1 MRVLVT
7 RPEPEAS
14 RTAGALAGLGHTAL
28 VAPLFEAEPVTAD
41 LGVACDALAV
51 TSARTPAMLPRD
63 ALAALTPLPAFAVGD
78 RTAEAL
84 AAAGFRDIRSAAG
97 DVTALAALIAAADL
111 PPGARILHPGGEER
125 AGDLAAALAPAGLAV
140 VTATVYRMRAVAAL
154 PQAVGDALRSGSLA
168 AVLHYSPRA
177 ADLFATHCTAAGL
190 APEAGG
196 LRHLCLSAAVAAALE
211 PLRPSCVITAQRPR
225 EADLLAA
232 L

>member
-14 RTAGALAGLGHTAL
+14 RTAESLAALGHAAL
-28 VAPLFEAEPVTAD
+28 LAPLFEAEPVAAD
-41 LGVACDALAV
+41 LGGACDAIAI
-51 TSARTPAMLPRD
+51 TSARTPAMLPPG
-63 ALAALTPLPAFAVGD
+63 ALAALAPLPAFAVGD

-97 DVTALAALIAAADL
+97 DVAALAVLIAGAGL
-111 PPGARILHPGGEER
+111 PAGARILHPGGEER
-125 AGDLAAALAPAGLAV
+125 AGDLAAALAPAGLSV
-140 VTATVYRMRAVAAL
+140 VPATVYRMRAKATL
-154 PQAVGDALRSGSLA
+154 PPAVGDALRSGSLA
-168 AVLHYSPRA
+168 AALHYSPRA
-177 ADLFATHCTAAGL
+177 AGLFTTLCTAAGL
-190 APEAGG
+190 APEAGV